1 MPVIVGEWHYGTAAN
16 GPAHPGLQPAANQVE
31 RARGFDRYVRSALW
45 NPQIAGVHYF
55 KYIDQMATGRPAD
68 DENIQCGFVDVTD
81 TPYRE
86 MVDAARKVS
95 ADMYRYR
102 LAEGPG
108 K

>member
-1 MPVIVGEWHYGTAAN
+1 MPVVVGEWHYGTAN
-16 GPAHPGLQPAANQVE
+16 SGPSHPGLQAAANQTE

-55 KYIDQMATGRPAD
+55 KYCDQATTGRPPD

-95 ADMYRYR
+95 SEMYQYR
-102 LAEGPG
+102 LSGRR